1 MGLKEE
7 LAENLAPL
15 VALGGTQVGNDM
27 LPELPPGWPVALD
40 TEGSGLSV
48 DGNPIPEP
56 GRPPYPPARISV
68 VSVSFRWP
76 VWNKET
82 QSWDE
87 GEIRDFAW
95 PFDQGP
101 VIGKPG
107 APYPLS
113 TEHKVHGF
121 MTLDE
126 QEQARI
132 LKVMGS
138 VLNRTFGREDIWN
151 WSPEHYAA
159 LIGWLDRRDFL
170 ILQNS
175 KHDEHQFRVGLR
187 KNAGGYD
194 VPEGHLKWDLDS
206 EPGQWVAGQPQEVEM
221 CEPSNKPL
229 RKSKRRRRI
238 HDTMLVQKQLMD
250 QLEVASLKPTS
261 VRLFGED
268 SDEDEVRLKRE
279 LSKVGPRMTK
289 RYDLLM
295 WQGAMGDYAAADTN
309 RTLRVF
315 EYERERVENGAVL
328 ENYEVLEN
336 KEHQLRTTLYRMEK
350 RGVPYDVEGSKA
362 EGARMRALNEA
373 AVTLFPFDV
382 TKPNAAKRFY
392 FGPVCSQADK
402 ALGSAKSEVDRAFA
416 TAARA
421 EHAAKVAEAQCVPN
435 DKGKILKKHTNAAV
449 SARMRANRARTDA
462 EVLEVWFKH
471 QEAMLKIGSPGM
483 CPASCPECGG
493 TNGLGI
499 EPLSRTDTGLPQLD
513 ELGIQHLEHEGA
525 PLATEYRDYKKRQ
538 KAGNDWYTNWAAKTG
553 PDGFIRTDY
562 RQTVQQ
568 SDKPGRG
575 SDGGVKSGRLS
586 CTRWG
591 ALQIPKKDL
600 IPKGAVPVRQFIGNE
615 PDYELYE
622 HDLATGEFRVA
633 VVLAGISR
641 LWDALDEGLDVHAMN
656 AKALFGV
663 TEDNPR
669 FKTYRQAGKGAT
681 FCILY
686 GGGPKALKDQLEKAL
701 GEPISMARAA
711 EAIKSFYRTYPEF
724 KRMTE
729 QATRKVDRNQ
739 GGPGF
744 LSMLDGW
751 QRWYSVNEKTNSAFN
766 QVIQGNLARACI
778 EWMVEVERA
787 LPGVLLLQIHDSLI
801 TRHRK
806 TEEGRQEAE
815 MVSRIGNEVF
825 ERYFRLSAR
834 GNRVMS
840 FGIEPEVWSPYK

>member
-1 MGLKEE
+1 MKLKF
-7 LAENLAPL
+7 
-15 VALGGTQVGNDM
+15 TKVGNDW
-27 LPELPPGWPVALD
+27 LPELPPLWPVALD
-40 TEGSGLSV
+40 TEGSGLAV

-68 VSVSFRWP
+68 VSVSFREP
-76 VWNKET
+76 I
-82 QSWDE
+82 WDEKTGQFKE
-87 GEIRDFAW
+87 GEIKDFAW

-101 VIGKPG
+101 VLGKPG
-107 APYPLS
+107 APYALS
-113 TEHKVHGF
+113 EEHKVHGF
-121 MTLDE
+121 KKLDDA
-126 QEQARI
+126 EQARI
-132 LKVMGS
+132 LKVMGG
-138 VLNRTFGREDIWN
+138 VLGREFTPDDVWN
-151 WSPEHYAA
+151 WGPEHYVA
-159 LIGWLDRRDFL
+159 LIDWLDRRDFL
-170 ILQNS
+170 VLQNS
-175 KHDEHQFRVGLR
+175 KHDMHQFRVGLR
-187 KNAGGYD
+187 ADAGGFGC
-194 VPEGHLKWDLDS
+194 PEGFAAWDLDS
-206 EPGQWVAGQPQEVEM
+206 EPGQWRLGEPQEAEM
-221 CEPSNKPL
+221 CQPSDKPL
-229 RKSKRRRRI
+229 KKYPWRRRI

-268 SDEDEVRLKRE
+268 SDEDEVRLKHE
-279 LSKVGPRMTK
+279 LSKMGARLTK

-295 WQGAMGDYAAADTN
+295 WQGAMGDYAAADTR
-309 RTLRVF
+309 RTLMVF
-315 EYERERVENGAVL
+315 EYERDRIKNGAVL
-328 ENYEVLEN
+328 EGYERLEE

-350 RGVPYDVEGSKA
+350 RGVPYDVEGSKV
-362 EGARMRALNEA
+362 EGERMRSLNQE

-402 ALGSAKSEVDRAFA
+402 AVELAKYEVTKAFA
-416 TAARA
+416 EASLA
-421 EHAAKVAEAQCVPN
+421 ERVANEAEAACVP
-435 DKGKILKKHTNAAV
+435 GKNGRVLKKHTNAAV
-449 SARMRANRARTDA
+449 SARMKANKARTDA
-462 EVLEVWFKH
+462 EVLESWFKH

-513 ELGIQHLEHEGA
+513 ELGIQHLEHVGA

-553 PDGFIRTDY
+553 VDGFIRTDY

-568 SDKPGRG
+568 ADKPGRG

-600 IPKGAVPVRQFIGNE
+600 IPRGAVPVRQFIGNE

-633 VVLAGISR
+633 VVLAGIYR
-641 LWDALDEGLDVHAMN
+641 LWDALDNGLDVHAMN
-656 AKALFGV
+656 AEALFGV
-663 TEDNPR
+663 KPDHPR
-669 FKTYRQAGKGAT
+669 FKSYRQTGKGGT

-686 GGGPKALKDQLEKAL
+686 GGGPGALKDQLEKGM
-701 GEPISMARAA
+701 GEPVSM
-711 EAIKSFYRTYPEF
+711 IKAKNIRDNFFRSYPEF
-724 KRMTE
+724 KRMTDA
-729 QATRKVDRNQ
+729 ATRKVDRQQ

-744 LSMLDGW
+744 LTMLDGW
-751 QRWYSVNEKTNSAFN
+751 QRWYSINEKTNSAFN

-778 EWMVEVERA
+778 EWMIEVERR

-806 TEEGRQEAE
+806 TETGRREADL
-815 MVSRIGNEVF
+815 VSKIGNDVF
-825 ERYFRLSAR
+825 ERYFRLPQR
-834 GNRVMS
+834 KNRIMN